1 MKKKHENTQE
11 FISNFSSKK
20 YLQNDKIKTTNV
32 NILLNRVRI
41 DKIRTLRKRIAF
53 SIILSIL
60 VSLLAFYFTI

>member
-11 FISNFSSKK
+11 FISNFSSKT